1 MPREKYPE
9 SFIAFMDQLKRYP
22 LILKNED
29 QERLVKAGV
38 STIESQPINITV
50 EAPDTKQLRPWT
62 LPKPLKQQ
70 ILESDDPRL
79 EIYRKLIQAWPGISD
94 TKLKEILQGTPR
106 DRIEKVLEIHNACG
120 KLFMEF
126 LQPNITYEEI
136 LLLDRIF
143 RYYILLSQAKE
154 LGLLENLKN
163 GFKYDVSVDGKKY
176 QAELLAFVDNV
187 PVSINFYPDQFNRPV
202 LGVPY
207 SDWPC
212 FSKTK
217 EKLKQKAEALAASLK
232 ELRFNKDELMN
243 LETELEY
250 IKELENSF
258 FQLSIKLFISFPVKY
273 TAPPPPPPPPGDVN
287 NIKLPCSLCGK
298 QHNIWFIARVK

>member
-1 MPREKYPE
+1 MPKEKYPE

-62 LPKPLKQQ
+62 PPKPLKQQ

-136 LLLDRIF
+136 LLLDRIH

-154 LGLLENLKN
+154 MGLLENLKN
-163 GFKYDVSVDGKKY
+163 GFRYDVTIDGKKY

-187 PVSINFYPDQFNRPV
+187 PVSINFYPDSFNKPV
-202 LGVPY
+202 LGIPY
-207 SDWPC
+207 SSWPC
-212 FSKTK
+212 LEEFKKRIREQAKNISEHLLQLVVK
-217 EKLKQKAEALAASLK
+217 EDEVANLTEMLKYL
-232 ELRFNKDELMN
+232 
-243 LETELEY
+243 
-250 IKELENSF
+250 KELENSF
-258 FQLSIKLFISFPVKY
+258 FQLSIELFVTFPIKY
-273 TAPPPPPPPPGDVN
+273 TIKDGVFGSHIYVN
-287 NIKLPCSLCGK
+287 KIQLPCSLCGK
-298 QHNIWFIARVK
+298 QHHIWLISKVK